1 MTTPPPISYF
11 AYGSNMLRER
21 LLDRHVLLLDNGQ
34 AAQVIDYDL
43 VFNKKSDDH
52 SSKANLMPATGTTSW
67 GVLFSVNSTS
77 LEGLDA
83 AEGAPAHYCRAS
95 VIVRIPDAELQ
106 AMTYLAQPHKLLTGR
121 DCPWDWYLALIIAGA
136 KACPNMPVEWIQHI
150 RAIGSPKQSS
160 SPSKSS
166 LRAAAQLKSASYDN
180 WPQLLEKPNES
191 TL

>member
-95 VIVRIPDAELQ
+95 VIVRTPDAEFQ
-106 AMTYLAQPHKLLTGR
+106 AMTYLAQPDKLLSAP
-121 DCPWDWYLALIIAGA
+121 DQPWDWYLALMIAGA
-136 KACPNMPVEWIQHI
+136 KACQNIPIEWIQRI
-150 RAIGSPKQSS
+150 QTIGSPKQSS
-160 SPSKSS
+160 GSFKSS
-166 LRAAAQLKSASYDN
+166 LHAIAQLKAAGYDN
-180 WPQLLEKPNES
+180 WPQLLEKTNET